1 MSLFRYPSGFSTVLQ
16 AIVATLFLSPV
27 SVAQDD
33 EPADATAEERT
44 PLLTDPSLWVLDF
57 NVVKVR
63 SITLFDG
70 PRKGVVF
77 WYMIYTIENK
87 TGEDR
92 RAYIAVTATSDKK
105 KTYSD
110 VVMPDVE
117 RAIERKFGQPLWGK
131 ADVRKAQ
138 EKEERD
144 TKDPYYNYET
154 FASGKKRTC
163 VAVLHRLDPRA
174 NKIRI
179 TVRGLSNDLK
189 LIQNDDG
196 TRTIEERVYALDYE
210 RPKDQYK
217 INLDRFIPKRKGWSK
232 IRTDLVIPGESTDGD
247 GESADGDSTDEE
259 TEDEADQEG

>member
-1 MSLFRYPSGFSTVLQ
+1 MSLFRNTLACSTVLQ
-16 AIVATLFLSPV
+16 AIVATLFLSTV

-33 EPADATAEERT
+33 ESADATAEERT

-57 NVVKVR
+57 DVVKVR
-63 SITLFDG
+63 SITLLDG
-70 PRKGVVF
+70 PSKGVVF

-92 RAYIAVTATSDKK
+92 RAYISVTATSDKK
-105 KTYSD
+105 KTYAD

-131 ADVRKAQ
+131 DDLRKAR

-144 TKDPYYNYET
+144 TKDPFYNYET
-154 FASGKKRTC
+154 FVSGKKRKC

-174 NKIRI
+174 NKIKI

-196 TRTIEERVYALDYE
+196 TRTVEERVYALEYE

-232 IRTDLVIPGESTDGD
+232 IRTDLVIPGESAD
-247 GESADGDSTDEE
+247 GESA
-259 TEDEADQEG
+259 EADQ